1 MLILQASLPSSH
13 LLFKFSLVHMNS
25 PFLPLKG
32 IDDCIVYHLVLNNRI
47 HFLDQ

>member
-1 MLILQASLPSSH
+1 MLLPQASLSSSH
-13 LLFKFSLVHMNS
+13 LLFKFSLVYLNY

-32 IDDCIVYHLVLNNRI
+32 INDYIVYHLVLNNRI